1 MARLQNELGAKEP
14 RCRRCGAPAEY
25 LKSDDKT
32 VATVAGLW
40 YSFTCIKCGAQ
51 CLLPRLTFLH
61 GDKRA

>member
-14 RCRRCGAPAEY
+14 RCRRCRAPAEY

-51 CLLPRLTFLH
+51 CLLPKLTFLH

>member
-61 GDKRA
+61 GDKQA